1 MSDAEHDPLV
11 RRLRNALD
19 KLEGE
24 RERIT
29 KDYDKQVHEV
39 DKKIHAYLVV
49 IGEQETLTN
58 GHDDLEKWASLVA
71 VADKMDRKDLFQR
84 LAFLNEEFLRAS
96 EVNRF
101 LILCGLRKAG
111 SATSRV
117 WHWLD
122 DDERFE
128 KVEPGLF
135 KYMVPEVC

>member
-19 KLEGE
+19 KLDGE

-29 KDYDKQVHEV
+29 KDYEKQVHEV

-71 VADKMDRKDLFQR
+71 VADKMDRKICF
-84 LAFLNEEFLRAS
+84 S
-96 EVNRF
+96 
-101 LILCGLRKAG
+101 
-111 SATSRV
+111 V
-117 WHWLD
+117 WH
-122 DDERFE
+122 F
-128 KVEPGLF
+128 
-135 KYMVPEVC
+135 